1 MVIDASRLTR
11 QVAGCVLSLSL
22 AWAAPA
28 IAGDDRPPPADPQLA
43 DLLNEAVANNPELS
57 AARSERDAARQR
69 IEPAGALDD
78 PMLELGVI
86 NAPIDPLSLSRE
98 DMTMKMLGLSQ
109 KLPYPGKRDLRRAV
123 ATADADSLELAV
135 QEARNK
141 LVRDVRVAYEE
152 LAFNAESQRIVAR
165 TRTALEQLVAIA
177 RSRYDVGQ
185 AAQNDVLDSQTELER
200 LRVEQLRLTRENTVL
215 QSELRRLLGRTGPP
229 ASINVG
235 ARTLAAGPGLAVDS
249 AGLAIENRPQLL
261 ALQAL
266 VERSS
271 KSLDLAQREYY
282 PDFDLKLQ
290 YGQRDR
296 APDGMPRDDMVSL
309 TVGLNLP
316 IWRKSRLEPQVAE
329 ARAMRSRAQSMLAA
343 QQLETQAALDEQ
355 RAIAT
360 QSQQSAELYQSTLLP
375 QVRASVTSA
384 LAAYRVGS
392 VDFLTLRQAQLREL
406 EVSTE
411 LAEAIANHN
420 KAVAEIDLLV
430 GRSVP

>member
-1 MVIDASRLTR
+1 VSVDASIWAPRIVGCALGLALT
-11 QVAGCVLSLSL
+11 
-22 AWAAPA
+22 WAAPM
-28 IAGDDRPPPADPQLA
+28 IAAADQTALADPQLA
-43 DLLNEAVANNPELS
+43 VLLSEAVANNPDLS
-57 AARSERDAARQR
+57 AARSERDAALQR
-69 IEPAGALDD
+69 IAPAGALED

-86 NAPIDPLSLSRE
+86 NAPLDPLSLNRE

-109 KLPYPGKRDLRRAV
+109 KLPFPGKRDLRRAV

-135 QEARNK
+135 LEANNK

-177 RSRYDVGQ
+177 RSRYDVGE
-185 AAQNDVLDSQTELER
+185 AAQNDVLDAQTELER
-200 LRVEQLRLTRENTVL
+200 LRVEQLQLTRENSVL
-215 QSELRRLLGRTGPP
+215 QSELRRLLGRTGTPEP
-229 ASINVG
+229 VSVA
-235 ARTLAAGPGLAVDS
+235 APQLAAAPKLDGDPGNV
-249 AGLAIENRPQLL
+249 AIENRPQLL

-266 VERSS
+266 VERNAR
-271 KSLDLAQREYY
+271 SLDLAQREYY

-309 TVGLNLP
+309 TVALNLP

-329 ARAMRSRAQSMLAA
+329 ARAMRSQAQSMLAA
-343 QQLETQAALDEQ
+343 QQLETRAALDAQ

-360 QSQQSAELYQSTLLP
+360 QSRQSAELYQSTLLP
-375 QVRASVTSA
+375 QARASITSA
-384 LAAYRVGS
+384 QAAYRVGG
-392 VDFLTLRQAQLREL
+392 VDFLTLRQAQLREF

-411 LAEAIANHN
+411 LAEVIANHN

-430 GRSVP
+430 GRNVP

>member
-1 MVIDASRLTR
+1 MMRR
-11 QVAGCVLSLSL
+11 FAGCALGLAL
-22 AWAAPA
+22 AWTAPMTAAA
-28 IAGDDRPPPADPQLA
+28 DRPPSVDQQLT
-43 DLLNEAVANNPELS
+43 DLLSEAVANNPELA
-57 AARSERDAARQR
+57 AARSERDAALQR
-69 IEPAGALDD
+69 IAPAGALED

-86 NAPIDPLSLSRE
+86 NAPLDPLSLRRE

-109 KLPYPGKRDLRRAV
+109 KLPFPGKRDLRRAV

-135 QEARNK
+135 QEASNT
-141 LVRDVRVAYEE
+141 LVRDVRVAYED

-165 TRTALEQLVAIA
+165 TQTALEQLVAIA
-177 RSRYDVGQ
+177 RARYDVGQ
-185 AAQNDVLDSQTELER
+185 AAQNDVLDAQTELER
-200 LRVEQLRLTRENTVL
+200 LRVEQLQLARESAVL
-215 QSELRRLLGRTGPP
+215 QSELRRLLGRTGTP
-229 ASINVG
+229 APIVV
-235 ARTLAAGPGLAVDS
+235 AAPHLAAGPQLDIERGT
-249 AGLAIENRPQLL
+249 LAIENRPQLL

-266 VERSS
+266 VDRNTR
-271 KSLDLAQREYY
+271 SLDLAQREYY

-309 TVGLNLP
+309 TVGVNLP

-355 RAIAT
+355 RATAT
-360 QSQQSAELYQSTLLP
+360 QSRQSAELYQSTLLP
-375 QVRASVTSA
+375 QVLASVTSA
-384 LAAYRVGS
+384 LAAYRVGG
-392 VDFLTLRQAQLREL
+392 VDFLTLRQAQLREF

-411 LAEAIANHN
+411 LAEAIASHN

>member
-1 MVIDASRLTR
+1 MVIDSSRLIR
-11 QVAGCVLSLSL
+11 RFAGCALGLAL
-22 AWAAPA
+22 AWAAPMTA
-28 IAGDDRPPPADPQLA
+28 AADRPPPTDPQLA
-43 DLLNEAVANNPELS
+43 DLLGEAVTNNPELA
-57 AARSERDAARQR
+57 AARSERDAAQQR
-69 IEPAGALDD
+69 IAPAGALED

-86 NAPIDPLSLSRE
+86 NAPLDPLSLRRE

-109 KLPYPGKRDLRRAV
+109 KLPFAGKRDLRRAV
-123 ATADADSLELAV
+123 ATADADSMELAV

-141 LVRDVRVAYEE
+141 LVRDVRVAHEE

-165 TRTALEQLVAIA
+165 TRTALEQLEAIA

-200 LRVEQLRLTRENTVL
+200 LRIEQLRLTRENTVL
-215 QSELRRLLGRTGPP
+215 QSELRRLLGRTGPLTP
-229 ASINVG
+229 INV
-235 ARTLAAGPGLAVDS
+235 AAPQLAAGSALGVDS

-261 ALQAL
+261 ALQAR
-266 VERSS
+266 VERNTRS
-271 KSLDLAQREYY
+271 
-282 PDFDLKLQ
+282 DFDLKLQ

-329 ARAMRSRAQSMLAA
+329 ARAMRSQAQSMLAA
-343 QQLETQAALDEQ
+343 QQLETRAALEEQ
-355 RAIAT
+355 QAIAR
-360 QSQQSAELYQSTLLP
+360 QSRQSAELYQSTLLP
-375 QVRASVTSA
+375 QVHASVTSA
-384 LAAYRVGS
+384 LAAYRVGG
-392 VDFLTLRQAQLREL
+392 VDFLTLRQAQLREFD
-406 EVSTE
+406 VATE
-411 LAEAIANHN
+411 LAETIANHN